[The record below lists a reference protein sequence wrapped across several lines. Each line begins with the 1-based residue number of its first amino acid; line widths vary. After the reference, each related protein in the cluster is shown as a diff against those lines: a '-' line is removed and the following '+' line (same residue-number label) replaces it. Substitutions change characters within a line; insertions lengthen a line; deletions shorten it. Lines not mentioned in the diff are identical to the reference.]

1 MTFVPP
7 TPAVR
12 GDGGVM
18 DDSAE
23 RETLD
28 ADRVIVGVDGSASSI
43 AALRYAARTAA
54 AFDAPI
60 EAISTWAF
68 PRLASAY
75 AVAHWSPEEDAR
87 AVLDSAVE
95 QAFGSEPP
103 PGLVCTVLPG
113 PPARTLVE
121 LSRGAGML
129 VLGSRGLG
137 GFRGLLLGSVSSA
150 CAAHAHCPVLIV
162 HGDTLGDAGAPA
174 EEESQPA

>member
-1 MTFVPP
+1 MN
-7 TPAVR
+7 
-12 GDGGVM
+12 
-18 DDSAE
+18 DSAE
-23 RETLD
+23 RENLE
-28 ADRVIVGVDGSASSI
+28 ADRVIVGVDGSASSV
-43 AALRYAARTAA
+43 AALRYAARMAA

-68 PRLASAY
+68 PRLAGPY
-75 AVAHWSPEEDAR
+75 VVAQWSPEEDAR
-87 AVLDSAVE
+87 AILNAAVE

-103 PGLVCTVLPG
+103 AGLVCTVLPG

-162 HGDTLGDAGAPA
+162 HGDGLGGEDAPA
-174 EEESQPA
+174 GESEPA